1 MQENDQNAQGVSD
14 PASATQADL
23 GPLIK
28 DADMS
33 TFMMDVIEK
42 SASVPVLVNFHSA
55 WSENCKKFTPILEKA
70 ITLGGGAIHMVNVD
84 FEKNQQLA
92 SQMKIQSVP
101 TVVVFAGQR
110 PVDALAGVKTE
121 AEVKEFITKFAPD
134 MQSSPA
140 EQMIEQADI
149 LFEQA
154 QYEEAGGLYSQ
165 ALQGEA
171 DNAFAIA
178 GLTQCLI
185 KLDDL
190 ENAGVVLNSCPKH
203 HESHAAIIGARAEF
217 EMAGQL
223 GDLGDSGPLEQAIA
237 EDENNHQ
244 ARFDLALILWAKGEQ
259 EAAADHL
266 LTIVSRDRSWNE
278 DGARKQLVKFFEI
291 LGPMEPL
298 TVKIR
303 KKLSS
308 LLFS

>member
-1 MQENDQNAQGVSD
+1 MQENDQTSQGVND
-14 PASATQADL
+14 PTAATQADM

-28 DADMS
+28 DTDMS

-55 WSENCKKFTPILEKA
+55 WSENCKQLMPILEKLV
-70 ITLGGGAIHMVNVD
+70 TLGGGAVHMVNVD

-92 SQMKIQSVP
+92 AQMKIQSVP
-101 TVVVFAGQR
+101 TVVVFSGQR
-110 PVDALAGVKTE
+110 PVDAFAGVKTE

-134 MQSSPA
+134 MQSSPS
-140 EQMIEQADI
+140 EQLIEQADI

-171 DNAFAIA
+171 DNALAIA
-178 GLTQCLI
+178 GLAQSLI
-185 KLDDL
+185 KLGDL
-190 ENAGVVLNSCPKH
+190 ENADVVLNSCPKH
-203 HESHAAIIGARAEF
+203 HETHAVIIAARAAF
-217 EMAGQL
+217 DMAGQL
-223 GDLGDSGPLEQAIA
+223 GDLGDSVALEQAIA
-237 EDENNHQ
+237 EDADNHQ

-259 EAAADHL
+259 EPAAEHL